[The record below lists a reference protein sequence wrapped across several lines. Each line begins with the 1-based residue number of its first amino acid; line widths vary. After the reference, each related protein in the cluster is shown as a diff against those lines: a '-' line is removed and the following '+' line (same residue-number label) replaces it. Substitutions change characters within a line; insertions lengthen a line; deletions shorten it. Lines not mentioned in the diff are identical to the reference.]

1 MSVSAVNLVANSTT
15 SATTVSS
22 EEAWIEDRANDA
34 DAAIVGSSG
43 AKRLFDVALSAFA
56 LLFFLPV
63 LLMAAVAIK
72 LDSAGPVLFRQRRT
86 GLNGQVFWI
95 YKLRT
100 MRVQED
106 GADIKHAAKNDDRI
120 TRVGAL
126 LRKTSVDELP
136 QLFNVLKG
144 DMSMIGPRPHAL
156 SHDQRYEA
164 LVSDYRHRFRARPGL
179 TGLAQ
184 VEGHR
189 GEIHTLDCMEKR
201 VASDNAYIER
211 WSIGLDI
218 SILLRTVPLVLRDP
232 NAY

>member
-1 MSVSAVNLVANSTT
+1 MSLGAVNLVANSTSQST
-15 SATTVSS
+15 SDDG
-22 EEAWIEDRANDA
+22 WIEAPANDI
-34 DAAIVGSSG
+34 AAPVAQSG
-43 AKRLFDVALSAFA
+43 AKRLLDMALSAFA
-56 LLFFLPV
+56 LVFFLPV
-63 LLMAAVAIK
+63 LLLAALAIK
-72 LDSAGPVLFRQRRT
+72 LDSRGPVLFRQRRT

-106 GADIKHAAKNDDRI
+106 GGDIKHASKNDDRI

-126 LRKTSVDELP
+126 LRKSSVDELP
-136 QLFNVLKG
+136 QLLNVLKG

-164 LVSDYRHRFRARPGL
+164 LVGGYRRRFRARPGL

-189 GEIHTLDCMEKR
+189 GEIHTLECMEKR
-201 VASDNAYIER
+201 VASDNAYIET
-211 WSIGLDI
+211 WSIGMDI
-218 SILLRTVPLVLRDP
+218 RILLRTVPLVLRDP

>member
-1 MSVSAVNLVANSTT
+1 MSLSVVNLANSTT
-15 SATTVSS
+15 PASKVVP

-34 DAAIVGSSG
+34 DATIVASSG

-63 LLMAAVAIK
+63 LLMAAIAIK
-72 LDSAGPVLFRQRRT
+72 LDSPGPVLFRQRRT

-136 QLFNVLKG
+136 QLLNVLKG

-164 LVSDYRHRFRARPGL
+164 LVSGYRHRFRARPGL

-218 SILLRTVPLVLRDP
+218 TILLRTVPLVLRDP

>member
-1 MSVSAVNLVANSTT
+1 MSLSAVNLAANSTT
-15 SATTVSS
+15 SATTVGS
-22 EEAWIEDRANDA
+22 EEAWIEERANEVDA
-34 DAAIVGSSG
+34 SVVASSG
-43 AKRLFDVALSAFA
+43 AKRLFDVALSAVA

-72 LDSAGPVLFRQRRT
+72 LDSRGPVLFRQRRT
-86 GLNGQVFWI
+86 GLSGQVFWI

-136 QLFNVLKG
+136 QLLNVLKG

-164 LVSDYRHRFRARPGL
+164 LVGGYRQRFRARPGL

-218 SILLRTVPLVLRDP
+218 TILLRTVPLVLRDP